1 MNRVQQMTKVQEEI
15 YSLILNEQKELQ
27 RTTDEK
33 GYLNELANLQ
43 QQLKESM
50 SIAKTTIALVD
61 AAKLR
66 SDLIKINIVSG
77 KFYGNRNVDDTSF
90 KNVQHVGLEL
100 FKKKNADYG
109 DAFAKYGIIGV
120 VMRMEDKLQRIATL
134 HRSSEVSRVDEKME
148 DTMLD
153 LHNYAAMGL
162 MLFDE

>member
-27 RTTDEK
+27 CTTDEK

-66 SDLIKINIVSG
+66 SDLGMWMTHHSKMCSMWDWNS
-77 KFYGNRNVDDTSF
+77 S
-90 KNVQHVGLEL
+90 
-100 FKKKNADYG
+100 KK
-109 DAFAKYGIIGV
+109 
-120 VMRMEDKLQRIATL
+120 RMLI
-134 HRSSEVSRVDEKME
+134 ME
-148 DTMLD
+148 MPL
-153 LHNYAAMGL
+153 LNMAL
-162 MLFDE
+162 